1 MQKFIEAGYEVVDF
15 ENNADIYVINTCTV
29 TNIADKK
36 SRQMIRRVKQQNK
49 DAILIA
55 VGCYV
60 QVAKEKLEEIE
71 DIDLILGTKEK
82 RDIVKYAQEYLIEKE
97 KIVSVSEMT
106 PKDNY
111 EEFGIITH
119 TERNRAVIK
128 VEDGCNQFCTY
139 CIIPYARGRV
149 RSRIPEHIIKEIEKI
164 SENGIKEVVLTGINL
179 TAYGTDFAYRDME
192 QTKNENEYI
201 DKKKNLN
208 ENYQK
213 TIENGKVDEERK
225 MEDCR
230 ILERKNKEK
239 LKDYRL
245 IDLLEDINKIPKI
258 KRIRLGS
265 LEPTIITDDFVERL
279 SKLEKVCDHFHLS
292 LQSGCTDTLKRMNRK
307 YTANEIE
314 EAVERIRRYFP
325 NVALTA
331 DIIVGFP
338 GETDE
343 EFKQTY
349 ELLKRIKLYKIH
361 VFKYSP
367 RQGTKAAVMEN
378 QIDGNIKEERSN
390 KLLELSDKYEKEFN
404 EACIGKELSVLCEEQ
419 EGKYVKG
426 HTTNYRLV
434 KVKKVDSNKQLK
446 LENEILKVKILR
458 VDGLELIGTLVV

>member
-1 MQKFIEAGYEVVDF
+1 MMQKFIEAGYDVVNF
-15 ENNADIYVINTCTV
+15 EDKADIYVINTCTV
-29 TNIADKK
+29 TSIADKK

-49 DAILIA
+49 DAIVVA

-60 QVAKEKLEEIE
+60 QVAREKLEEIK

-82 RDIVKYAQEYLIEKE
+82 KDIVKYAQEYLKERE
-97 KIVSVSEMT
+97 KIVSVSDMT

-111 EEFGIITH
+111 EEYGLITH

-128 VEDGCNQFCTY
+128 IEDGCNQFCTY

-149 RSRIPEHIIKEIEKI
+149 RSRLPEHIIKEIEKI

-179 TAYGTDFAYRDME
+179 TAYGIDFAYRD
-192 QTKNENEYI
+192 
-201 DKKKNLN
+201 
-208 ENYQK
+208 
-213 TIENGKVDEERK
+213 IEKIACNKSEE
-225 MEDCR
+225 E
-230 ILERKNKEK
+230 NKEK

-292 LQSGCTDTLKRMNRK
+292 LQSGCTETLKRMNRK
-307 YTANEIE
+307 YTAEEIK
-314 EAVERIRRYFP
+314 EAATRIRKYFP
-325 NVALTA
+325 NAALTA

-343 EFKQTY
+343 EFNQTY

-361 VFKYSP
+361 VFKYSI
-367 RQGTKAAVMEN
+367 REGTKAAVMEN

-390 KLLELSDKYEKEFN
+390 KLLELSDKYEEEFN
-404 EACIGKELSVLCEEQ
+404 NACVGKILRVLFEEQ
-419 EGKYVKG
+419 DGEYLKG
-426 HTTNYRLV
+426 HTANYRVV
-434 KVKKVDSNKQLK
+434 KVKASK
-446 LENEILKVKILR
+446 LENEIANVKIAR
-458 VDGLELIGTLVV
+458 AEGLELVGEVVKSETCQWGRRF

>member
-1 MQKFIEAGYEVVDF
+1 MMQKFIEAGYEVVDF
-15 ENNADIYVINTCTV
+15 ENKADIYVINTCTV

-49 DAILIA
+49 DAIVVA

-60 QVAKEKLEEIE
+60 QVAKEKLEEIK

-82 RDIVKYAQEYLIEKE
+82 RDIVKYAQEYITEKE

-111 EEFGIITH
+111 EEFGLITH

-128 VEDGCNQFCTY
+128 IEDGCNQFCTY

-179 TAYGTDFAYRDME
+179 TAYGTDFAYRDIE
-192 QTKNENEYI
+192 QNEAEDI
-201 DKKKNLN
+201 DKKANVN
-208 ENYQK
+208 ES
-213 TIENGKVDEERK
+213 ID
-225 MEDCR
+225 
-230 ILERKNKEK
+230 KEK

-245 IDLLEDINKIPKI
+245 IDLLEDINKIPQI

-279 SKLEKVCDHFHLS
+279 SKLEKICDHFHLS
-292 LQSGCTDTLKRMNRK
+292 LQSGCTETLKRMNRK
-307 YTANEIE
+307 YTAEEIE
-314 EAVERIRRYFP
+314 EVAERIRKYFP
-325 NVALTA
+325 NIALTA

-343 EFKQTY
+343 EFNKTY

-361 VFKYSP
+361 VFKYSK
-367 RQGTKAAVMEN
+367 REGTKAAVMED
-378 QIDGNIKEERSN
+378 QVDGNIKEERSN
-390 KLLELSDKYEKEFN
+390 KLLELSDRYEEEFN
-404 EACIGKELSVLCEEQ
+404 NACVGKTLSVLFEEQ
-419 EGKYVKG
+419 DGEYIKG
-426 HTTNYRLV
+426 HTTNYRVV
-434 KVKKVDSNKQLK
+434 KVKVENNKK
-446 LENEILKVKILR
+446 YSDLENEIADVQITKA
-458 VDGLELIGTLVV
+458 DGLELIGELTDKI